1 MSSRLEDEL
10 TPERSQE
17 LRELSGGPHPPVG
30 LEARTTEALR
40 AHGLLRDERGRRA
53 VLFRWLAFGAA
64 SIIFLA
70 AGFLAGER
78 RTRVPAVPM
87 GNRYV
92 LFVTTQ
98 GETESA
104 PPKDEAG
111 RVREYSKWAR
121 DQAAAGHLIAGEEL
135 NETSLAL
142 TGLDSRARHD
152 SSLDIL
158 GGYFII
164 VANNMDEAT
173 AIARTCPHLRHGGT
187 LVIRPIEPTP

>member
-1 MSSRLEDEL
+1 MSSPLEDEL
-10 TPERSQE
+10 TPERLQK
-17 LRELSGGPHPPVG
+17 LRELSGGPQPPAW
-30 LEARTTEALR
+30 LEARTIEELR
-40 AHGLLRDERGRRA
+40 AHDLLRDERSRRA

-64 SIIFLA
+64 CVIFLA
-70 AGFLAGER
+70 AGFVAGER
-78 RTRVPAVPM
+78 RTRVPAAPM

-98 GETESA
+98 GESESA
-104 PPKDEAG
+104 PPKHEAG

-121 DQAAAGHLIAGEEL
+121 DQAAAGHLIAGEKL

-142 TGLDSRARHD
+142 TGSDARPRHD

-164 VANNMDEAT
+164 VAKNMDEAT
-173 AIARTCPHLRHGGT
+173 IIARTCPHLRHGGT